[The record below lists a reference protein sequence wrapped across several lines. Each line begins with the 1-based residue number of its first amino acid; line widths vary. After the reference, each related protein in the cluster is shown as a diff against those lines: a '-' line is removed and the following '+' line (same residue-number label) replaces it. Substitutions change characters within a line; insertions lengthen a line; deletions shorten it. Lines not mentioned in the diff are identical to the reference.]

1 MATKLIVM
9 TGFLVAFA
17 AGLVTGMQS
26 RQVVR
31 VQPAPQSVTPPRTPG
46 TSQRVRPPA
55 FFIDQL
61 HLTAAQSEKWQ
72 KIWSEVADR
81 GGRGQQQRVNQLR
94 QEREAKIL
102 ALIPLADRV
111 TYDKIQKDFSES
123 VDALDKEW
131 RDSYDE
137 AVRKTKEILTDSQ
150 RRMYE
155 TILIRNQWDRGR
167 GGPGPRRGGSGG
179 GRTRGQNPSD
189 APRNDQ
195 QPRQTET
202 SATTRSASN

>member
-17 AGLVTGMQS
+17 AGLVTGMQN

-31 VQPAPQSVTPPRTPG
+31 VTPPPVITTRPA
-46 TSQRVRPPA
+46 TSQRARPPA

-61 HLTAAQSEKWQ
+61 HLTPDQSAKWQ
-72 KIWSEVADR
+72 KIWSDVADR
-81 GGRGQQQRVNQLR
+81 GSRGQQARVNQLR
-94 QEREAKIL
+94 QDRDAKIV
-102 ALIPLADRV
+102 ALIPEGDRV
-111 TYDKIQKDFSES
+111 TYNKIQKDFSDA

-131 RDSYDE
+131 RESYDE

-155 TILIRNQWDRGR
+155 TILIRNDWDRGR
-167 GGPGPRRGGSGG
+167 GGPGPRRGGPGG
-179 GRTRGQNPSD
+179 GRSRGPNPSD
-189 APRNDQ
+189 APRIEQ
-195 QPRQTET
+195 EPRQTET
-202 SATTRSASN
+202 SATTRSDSEK